1 MSSLNNE
8 AIQGNLS
15 VSRDHVVGGHLKARG
30 NSQFDHNVVIKGW
43 LDAKNIKGPCKGLYA
58 SEEALKKAYPKPMPG
73 WYALVGDTLPADVY
87 RVDGGEWVATGE
99 KGGEVNLY
107 LDQLEQDVADL
118 DDEVKD
124 IQELIGNGL
133 LVAGSVQFNAT
144 ATAVTLTYK
153 LRKSD
158 GTETPYNVT
167 VPIVTAEKAGMMSA
181 ADKQAL
187 NNAGTNITKLNEA
200 LNNEIKART
209 EADKQHTNDITKLKE
224 DLSAETKARTDAD
237 KKHSEDITELEQA
250 VWPLTVSLNATPTIA
265 EAGVSAKI
273 ELAWNVTRR
282 GGDVA
287 DESEMTLNGEEVF
300 STAKDVTINESTPKT
315 LTYTL
320 KATYEGMT
328 ESASKQ
334 VSVVYPSYFGSVGA
348 DWTPTETTVRALSKS
363 LQTSRA
369 STHTGISTS
378 NGKIAYCYPASFG
391 KLTSVKDGNGYEVI
405 DSYTLWTV
413 NVGGVSYNCYLL
425 TTPVTSSGVTQIY
438 K

>member
-1 MSSLNNE
+1 MRAN
-8 AIQGNLS
+8 S
-15 VSRDHVVGGHLKARG
+15 V
-30 NSQFDHNVVIKGW
+30 FDHNVVIKGW
-43 LDAKNIKGPCKGLYA
+43 MDAKNIKGPCKGLYA
-58 SEEALKKAYPKPMPG
+58 SEEKLNEAYPKPMPG
-73 WYALVGDTLPADVY
+73 WYALVGDTLPAAVY
-87 RVDGGEWVATGE
+87 RADGGEWVATGE

-209 EADKQHTNDITKLKE
+209 EADK
-224 DLSAETKARTDAD
+224 
-237 KKHSEDITELEQA
+237 KHSEDITELEQA

-265 EAGVSAKI
+265 EVGVSTKI

-282 GGDVA
+282 GSDVA

-320 KATYEGMT
+320 KVTYKGMT

-378 NGKIAYCYPASFG
+378 NGKIA
-391 KLTSVKDGNGYEVI
+391 
-405 DSYTLWTV
+405 
-413 NVGGVSYNCYLL
+413 
-425 TTPVTSSGVTQIY
+425 
-438 K
+438 

>member
-58 SEEALKKAYPKPMPG
+58 SEEALKKAYPKPMAG

-99 KGGEVNLY
+99 KGGEVSLY

-133 LVAGSVQFNAT
+133 LVAGSVQFDAT

-153 LRKSD
+153 LRKPD

-250 VWPLTVSLNATPTIA
+250 VWPLTVSLNATPTMA
-265 EAGVSAKI
+265 EVGVSTKI

-300 STAKDVTINESTPKT
+300 STAKDVTINESMPKT

-378 NGKIAYCYPASFG
+378 NGKIAYCYPASYG
-391 KLTSVKDGNGYEVI
+391 KLTSIKDGNGYEVI
-405 DSYTLWTV
+405 GSYTLETV
-413 NVGGVSYNCYLL
+413 TVDGVSYNCYLL

>member
-1 MSSLNNE
+1 MSSIYKEN
-8 AIQGNLS
+8 IQGDLS
-15 VSRDHVVGGHLKARG
+15 TSRDITAGGHLNVRG
-30 NSQFDHNVVIKGW
+30 NSVFGHNVVIKGW

-58 SEEALKKAYPKPMPG
+58 SEETLNEAYPKPMPG
-73 WYALVGDTLPADVY
+73 WYALVGNTLPANVY
-87 RVDGGEWVATGE
+87 RSDGGKWVATGE
-99 KGGEVNLY
+99 QGGEVNLY
-107 LDQLEQDVADL
+107 LDQLEEDVANL

-167 VPIVTAEKAGMMSA
+167 VPIVTAEKTGMMSA

-187 NNAGTNITKLNEA
+187 
-200 LNNEIKART
+200 
-209 EADKQHTNDITKLKE
+209 
-224 DLSAETKARTDAD
+224 TKAG
-237 KKHSEDITELEQA
+237 EDIIELKKS
-250 VWPLTVSLNATPTIA
+250 VWPLGVLLNATPTVV
-265 EAGVSAKI
+265 EVGVSTKV
-273 ELAWNVTRR
+273 ELTWSVTRR

-287 DESEMTLNGEEVF
+287 DESEMKLNGEEVF
-300 STAKDVTINESTPKT
+300 STAKDVTINESTPKAM
-315 LTYTL
+315 TYTL

-369 STHTGISTS
+369 STHTGINTS

-413 NVGGVSYNCYLL
+413 NVDSVEYNCYLL

>member
-73 WYALVGDTLPADVY
+73 WDALVGDTLPADVY

-133 LVAGSVQFNAT
+133 LVAGSVQFDAT

-153 LRKSD
+153 LRKPD

-209 EADKQHTNDITKLKE
+209 EADK
-224 DLSAETKARTDAD
+224 
-237 KKHSEDITELEQA
+237 KHSEDITELEQA

-265 EAGVSAKI
+265 EVGVSTKI

-413 NVGGVSYNCYLL
+413 DVGGVSYNCYLL

>member
-1 MSSLNNE
+1 MNSLNNE

-58 SEEALKKAYPKPMPG
+58 SEEALKKAYPKPMAG

-99 KGGEVNLY
+99 KGGEVSLY

-209 EADKQHTNDITKLKE
+209 EADK
-224 DLSAETKARTDAD
+224 
-237 KKHSEDITELEQA
+237 KHSEDITELEQA

-265 EAGVSAKI
+265 EVGVSTKI

-348 DWTPTETTVRALSKS
+348 DWTPTETTVRALSKY

-413 NVGGVSYNCYLL
+413 DVGGVSYNCYLL

>member
-1 MSSLNNE
+1 MSVNNE
-8 AIQGNLS
+8 SIQGSLS
-15 VSRDHVVGGHLKARG
+15 TSRDITAGGHLNVRG
-30 NSQFDHNVVIKGW
+30 NSTFDHNVVIKGW
-43 LDAKNIKGPCKGLYA
+43 LDAKNIKGACKGLYA
-58 SEEALKKAYPKPMPG
+58 SEDALNKAYPKPMPG
-73 WYALVGDTLPADVY
+73 WYALIGDTLPAAIY
-87 RVDGGEWVATGE
+87 RAEGGKWVATGE
-99 KGGEVNLY
+99 QGGEVNLY
-107 LDQLEQDVADL
+107 LDQLENDVADL
-118 DDEVKD
+118 GDDVAD

-133 LVAGSVQFNAT
+133 LVPGSVAFSPT
-144 ATAVTLTYK
+144 ATTVTLTYK
-153 LRKSD
+153 VRKSD

-209 EADKQHTNDITKLKE
+209 EADK
-224 DLSAETKARTDAD
+224 
-237 KKHSEDITELEQA
+237 KHSEDITELEQA

-265 EAGVSAKI
+265 EVGVSTKI

>member
-1 MSSLNNE
+1 MSSIYNE
-8 AIQGNLS
+8 NIQGNLS
-15 VSRDHVVGGHLKARG
+15 TSRDITAGGHLNVRG
-30 NSQFDHNVVIKGW
+30 NSVFGHNVVIKGW

-58 SEEALKKAYPKPMPG
+58 SEETLNEAYPKPMPG
-73 WYALVGDTLPADVY
+73 WYALVGNTLPANVY
-87 RVDGGEWVATGE
+87 RSDGGKWVATGE
-99 KGGEVNLY
+99 QGGEVNLY
-107 LDQLEQDVADL
+107 LDQLEEDVANL
-118 DDEVKD
+118 DDDVKD

-133 LVAGSVQFNAT
+133 LVPGSVAFSST
-144 ATAVTLTYK
+144 ATTVTLTYK
-153 LRKSD
+153 LRKPD

-209 EADKQHTNDITKLKE
+209 EADK
-224 DLSAETKARTDAD
+224 
-237 KKHSEDITELEQA
+237 KHSEDITELEQA

-265 EAGVSAKI
+265 EVGVSTKI

-369 STHTGISTS
+369 STHTGINTS

-413 NVGGVSYNCYLL
+413 NVNSVEYNCYLL
-425 TTPVTSSGVTQIY
+425 TTPVTSSDVTQIY

>member
-15 VSRDHVVGGHLKARG
+15 VSRDHVVGGHLQARG

-187 NNAGTNITKLNEA
+187 NNAGTNITKLNET

-209 EADKQHTNDITKLKE
+209 E
-224 DLSAETKARTDAD
+224 AD

-265 EAGVSAKI
+265 EVGVSTKI

-287 DESEMTLNGEEVF
+287 DESEMTLNGEKVF

-348 DWTPTETTVRALSKS
+348 DWIPTETTVRALSKS

>member
-1 MSSLNNE
+1 MSSIYNE
-8 AIQGNLS
+8 NIQGNLS
-15 VSRDHVVGGHLKARG
+15 TSRDITAGGHLNVRG
-30 NSQFDHNVVIKGW
+30 NSVFDHNVVIKGW
-43 LDAKNIKGPCKGLYA
+43 LDAKNIKGPYKGLYA
-58 SEEALKKAYPKPMPG
+58 SEETLNEAYPKPMPG
-73 WYALVGDTLPADVY
+73 WYALVGNTLPANVY
-87 RVDGGEWVATGE
+87 RSDGGKWVATGE
-99 KGGEVNLY
+99 QGGEVNLY
-107 LDQLEQDVADL
+107 LDQLEEDVANL
-118 DDEVKD
+118 DDDVKD

-133 LVAGSVQFNAT
+133 LVPGSVAFSST
-144 ATAVTLTYK
+144 ATTVTLTYK
-153 LRKSD
+153 LRKPD

-209 EADKQHTNDITKLKE
+209 EADK
-224 DLSAETKARTDAD
+224 
-237 KKHSEDITELEQA
+237 KHSEDITELEQA

-265 EAGVSAKI
+265 EVGVSTKI

-300 STAKDVTINESTPKT
+300 STAKDVTINESTPKA

-369 STHTGISTS
+369 STHTGINTS

-413 NVGGVSYNCYLL
+413 NVNSVEYNCYLL
-425 TTPVTSSGVTQIY
+425 TTPVTSNGVTQIY

>member
-15 VSRDHVVGGHLKARG
+15 VSRDHVVGGHLQARG

-187 NNAGTNITKLNEA
+187 NNAGTNIT
-200 LNNEIKART
+200 
-209 EADKQHTNDITKLKE
+209 
-224 DLSAETKARTDAD
+224 
-237 KKHSEDITELEQA
+237 ELEQA

-265 EAGVSAKI
+265 EVGVSTKI

-287 DESEMTLNGEEVF
+287 DESEMTLNGEKVF

-348 DWTPTETTVRALSKS
+348 DWTPTETTVRALGKS

-369 STHTGISTS
+369 STHTGINTS

>member
-1 MSSLNNE
+1 MSSIYNE
-8 AIQGNLS
+8 NIQGNLS
-15 VSRDHVVGGHLKARG
+15 TSRDITAGGHLNVRG
-30 NSQFDHNVVIKGW
+30 NSVFGHNVVIKGW

-58 SEEALKKAYPKPMPG
+58 SEETLNEAYPKPMPG

-209 EADKQHTNDITKLKE
+209 EADK
-224 DLSAETKARTDAD
+224 
-237 KKHSEDITELEQA
+237 KHSEDITELEQA

-265 EAGVSAKI
+265 EVGVSTKI

-300 STAKDVTINESTPKT
+300 STAKDVTINESTPKA

-369 STHTGISTS
+369 STHTGINTS

-413 NVGGVSYNCYLL
+413 NVNSVEYNCYLL
-425 TTPVTSSGVTQIY
+425 TTPVTSNGVTQIY

>member
-15 VSRDHVVGGHLKARG
+15 VSRDHVVGGHLKVRG

-43 LDAKNIKGPCKGLYA
+43 LDARNIKGPCKGLYA

-73 WYALVGDTLPADVY
+73 WYAFVGDTLPADVY

-144 ATAVTLTYK
+144 DTAVTLTYK

-209 EADKQHTNDITKLKE
+209 EADK
-224 DLSAETKARTDAD
+224 
-237 KKHSEDITELEQA
+237 KHSEDITELEQA

-265 EAGVSAKI
+265 EVGVSTKI

-300 STAKDVTINESTPKT
+300 STAKDVTINENTPKT

-369 STHTGISTS
+369 STHTGINTS

>member
-1 MSSLNNE
+1 MSSFKNE

-15 VSRDHVVGGHLKARG
+15 TSRDITAGGHLNVHG
-30 NSQFDHNVVIKGW
+30 NSVFGHNVVIKGW
-43 LDAKNIKGPCKGLYA
+43 LDAKNIKGRCKGLYA
-58 SEEALKKAYPKPMPG
+58 SLDALKEAYPRPMPG
-73 WYALVGDTLPADVY
+73 WYAFVGNTLPADVY
-87 RVDGGEWVATGE
+87 RSDGGEWVATGE
-99 KGGEVNLY
+99 QGGEVNLY
-107 LDQLEQDVADL
+107 LDQLEEDVANL
-118 DDEVKD
+118 DDDVKD

-133 LVAGSVQFNAT
+133 LVPGSVAFSST
-144 ATAVTLTYK
+144 ATTVTLTYK
-153 LRKSD
+153 LRKPD

-209 EADKQHTNDITKLKE
+209 EADK
-224 DLSAETKARTDAD
+224 
-237 KKHSEDITELEQA
+237 KHSEDITELEQA

-265 EAGVSAKI
+265 EVGVSTKI

-348 DWTPTETTVRALSKS
+348 NWTPTETTVRALSKS

-369 STHTGISTS
+369 STHTGINTS

-413 NVGGVSYNCYLL
+413 NVNSVEYNCYLL
-425 TTPVTSSGVTQIY
+425 TTPVTSNGVTQIY

>member
-30 NSQFDHNVVIKGW
+30 NSQFEHNVVIKGW

-133 LVAGSVQFNAT
+133 LVAGSVQFDAT

-153 LRKSD
+153 LRKPD

-209 EADKQHTNDITKLKE
+209 EADKQHTNDIT
-224 DLSAETKARTDAD
+224 
-237 KKHSEDITELEQA
+237 ELEQA
-250 VWPLTVSLNATPTIA
+250 VWPLTVSLNATPTMA
-265 EAGVSAKI
+265 EVGVSTKI

-300 STAKDVTINESTPKT
+300 STAKDVTINESMPKT

-391 KLTSVKDGNGYEVI
+391 KLTSIKDGNGYEVI
-405 DSYTLWTV
+405 GSYTLETV
-413 NVGGVSYNCYLL
+413 TVDGVSYNCYLL

>member
-187 NNAGTNITKLNEA
+187 NNAGTNITKL
-200 LNNEIKART
+200 
-209 EADKQHTNDITKLKE
+209 
-224 DLSAETKARTDAD
+224 
-237 KKHSEDITELEQA
+237 EQA

-265 EAGVSAKI
+265 EIGVSTKI

-348 DWTPTETTVRALSKS
+348 DWTPTETTVRALGKS

-369 STHTGISTS
+369 STHMGINTS

-391 KLTSVKDGNGYEVI
+391 KLTSVKDGNGYEVL

-413 NVGGVSYNCYLL
+413 DVGGVSYNCYLL